1 VAEDR
6 WKRVESLFHAARERA
21 PQDREAFLD
30 AACAGDTTL
39 RDEVASLLVTAGAS
53 FVDRGIEGV
62 VSPQARL
69 SLTGRQLG
77 PYLVGAQL
85 GAGGMGEVYRARDT
99 KLGREVAL
107 KILPVDLATHPDRLA
122 RFRREARLLAALTH
136 ANIAVIYGTEDVDD
150 VHALVL
156 ELIEGPTLAE
166 RLAGLRPVGNGL
178 PIAEVISIARQ
189 IADALDSA
197 HKKGIIHRDLKPANI
212 KIAPDGRVKVL
223 DFGLATIAS
232 DDADRDLT
240 HAPTVTIGATREG
253 TIVGTAAY
261 MSPEQARGLVVNK
274 QTDIWAFG
282 CVLFELLT
290 GRSAFARATITDTLA
305 AILEREPSWDTLP
318 ATTPASIVRLLHRC
332 LEKDPSRRLHDIAD
346 VRHELDDAAPL
357 PAKASTRFRWILAAG
372 TMMLIALGVAA
383 GALLRPRKAQAL
395 TDKDTIVLA
404 DFTNRTGDPVFDGT
418 LRQGLSAQLEQ
429 SPFLSLVSDQKIQQV
444 LRLMGQPADAR
455 LIPSVATELCQRT
468 DSAAVVEGS
477 ISSLGSQYV
486 LGLRA
491 TNCRSGD
498 LLDQEQA
505 QAARKEDVLAS
516 LSLIANTFRTR
527 VGESLAMIE
536 KHSAPLPETTTS
548 SLEALKAYDTGQKVS
563 FSQGPSAAVP
573 HFERAVQIDPE
584 FARAYAVLGIT
595 YSNLGESVRSMEA
608 TMKAYQLKDH
618 ASDRDRFFIATMYDR
633 QVTGDLE
640 RERQTLESWAQTY
653 PRDRDAPGLLAG
665 FATTATGR
673 YELSIDAG
681 EKSIA
686 IDPDSTLAYGSV
698 AFSHLHLDRLSDAE
712 ATLQRALGRKLDHP
726 DFPRVRYFI
735 AFLGNDHAQMSRW
748 AAQAKGKPGV
758 EDMMSHLESLAMARA
773 GRLADAGS
781 AIDLTIDLAR
791 QGGQKERAAMFEAA
805 AADWEAFYGNAPAAR
820 RRADDALALS
830 KGRDAAYA
838 AALALALSGESSR
851 SRALADDLNARFPED
866 TCVQFM
872 YLPTLRAQLSLNMH
886 EPAAAIQSLQ
896 VASRFDFAQGGT
908 GFNGFF
914 GALYPV
920 YVRGTAYLAA
930 HRPAEAA
937 VEFQKVL
944 DHPGA
949 VLVDP
954 MAAVARLQLA
964 RSLVLAGDAAKA
976 KSAYQD
982 LLTLW
987 ATGDADASLIKQARA
1002 EFARLQ

>member
-1 VAEDR
+1 M
-6 WKRVESLFHAARERA
+6 
-21 PQDREAFLD
+21 
-30 AACAGDTTL
+30 
-39 RDEVASLLVTAGAS
+39 
-53 FVDRGIEGV
+53 
-62 VSPQARL
+62 
-69 SLTGRQLG
+69 SLTGRTIGVYTVG
-77 PYLVGAQL
+77 PLI
-85 GAGGMGEVYRARDT
+85 GAGGMGEVYRAHDVR
-99 KLGREVAL
+99 LGRDVAL
-107 KILPVDLATHPDRLA
+107 KILPSSLDRDPDRLS
-122 RFRREARLLAALTH
+122 RFDREARLLASLTH
-136 ANIAVIYGTEDVDD
+136 PHIAVIYGAEDTDG

-156 ELIEGPTLAE
+156 ELVEGPTLAE
-166 RLAGLRPVGNGL
+166 KLEGLSAEGKGL
-178 PIAEVISIARQ
+178 PASEALTIARQ
-189 IADALDSA
+189 IADALEAA
-197 HKKGIIHRDLKPANI
+197 HRKGIVHRDLKPANI
-212 KIAPDGRVKVL
+212 KITPDGRTKVL
-223 DFGLATIAS
+223 DFGLAKIA
-232 DDADRDLT
+232 AGTAQDRT
-240 HAPTVTIGATREG
+240 HAPTVTVAATREG
-253 TIVGTAAY
+253 AIVGTTAY
-261 MSPEQARGLVVNK
+261 MSPEQARGLAVD
-274 QTDIWAFG
+274 QRTDIWAFG
-282 CVLFELLT
+282 CVLFEMLT
-290 GRSAFARATITDTLA
+290 GRAVFARGTMTDTLA
-305 AILEREPSWDTLP
+305 AIIEREPHWDTLP
-318 ATTPASIVRLLHRC
+318 STTPPAIVRLLHRC
-332 LEKDPSRRLHDIAD
+332 LEKNPEQRLHNMADI
-346 VRHELDDAAPL
+346 RLTLDDAEPTS
-357 PAKASTRFRWILAAG
+357 AKPSMRRRWI
-372 TMMLIALGVAA
+372 VAA
-383 GALLRPRKAQAL
+383 GVMVLVIGAEGAALLLPRRAQAL

-404 DFTNRTGDPVFDGT
+404 DFTNTTGDAVFDGT
-418 LRQGLSAQLEQ
+418 LRQGLSVQLGQ
-429 SPFLSLVSDQKIQQV
+429 SPFLSLVSDPKIQQV
-444 LRLMGQPADAR
+444 LGLMGHPADAR
-455 LIPSVATELCQRT
+455 LTPAIASEVCQRT

-491 TNCRSGD
+491 TNCRNGD
-498 LLDQEQA
+498 LLDQEQV
-505 QAARKEDVLAS
+505 QAARKEDILAS
-516 LSLIANTFRTR
+516 LSQIANTFRTR
-527 VGESLAMIE
+527 VGESLATIE

-548 SLEALKAYDTGQKVS
+548 SLEALKAYDAGQKVS

-573 HFERAVQIDPE
+573 HFQRAVQIDPE

-673 YELSIDAG
+673 YELSIEAG

-686 IDPDSTLAYGSV
+686 IDPDATLAFGSI
-698 AFSHLHLDRLSDAE
+698 AFSQLHLNRLSDAE
-712 ATLQRALGRKLDHP
+712 ATLQRALNRKLDHP

-735 AFLGNDHAQMSRW
+735 AFLKNDRSQMSRW

-758 EDMMSHLESLAMARA
+758 EDMMSHLESLAMAHA
-773 GRLADAGS
+773 GRLEDA
-781 AIDLTIDLAR
+781 AHTIDLTIDLAR

-820 RRADDALALS
+820 RRADNALALS

-838 AALALALSGESSR
+838 AAFALALSGESSR

-866 TCVQFM
+866 TCVQFI
-872 YLPTLRAQLSLNMH
+872 YLPTLRAQLSLNMR

-896 VASRFDFAQGGT
+896 AVSRFDYAQAGT

-920 YVRGTAYLAA
+920 YVRGTAYLSAR
-930 HRPAEAA
+930 RPAEAA

-954 MAAVARLQLA
+954 MGAVARLQLA
-964 RSLVLAGDAAKA
+964 RSLALAGDVAKA
-976 KSAYQD
+976 KSVYQD
-982 LLTLW
+982 LLALW
-987 ATGDADASLIKQARA
+987 ATGDGDASLIKQAKA

>member
-1 VAEDR
+1 MAEDR

-21 PQDREAFLD
+21 PQDREAFL
-30 AACAGDTTL
+30 AVACAGDAAL
-39 RDEVASLLVTAGAS
+39 RDEIASLLVTAGAS
-53 FVDRGIEGV
+53 FVDRGVEGV
-62 VSPQARL
+62 ASPEPP
-69 SLTGRQLG
+69 LTGRQLG
-77 PYLVGAQL
+77 PYLVGARL

-99 KLGREVAL
+99 KLGRDVAL
-107 KILPVDLATHPDRLA
+107 KILPADLATHPDRLA
-122 RFRREARLLAALTH
+122 RFGREARLLAALTH
-136 ANIAVIYGTEDVDD
+136 PNIAVIYGTEDADG

-156 ELIEGPTLAE
+156 ELIEGLTLAE
-166 RLAGLRPVGNGL
+166 RLAGPKAAGNGL
-178 PIAEVISIARQ
+178 PIGEVIFIARQ

-212 KIAPDGRVKVL
+212 KIAPDRRVKVL
-223 DFGLATIAS
+223 DFGLATIATG
-232 DDADRDLT
+232 DGARDMT
-240 HAPTVTIGATREG
+240 HAPTVTIGTTREG

-261 MSPEQARGLVVNK
+261 MSPEQARGLAVNK

-290 GRSAFARATITDTLA
+290 GRAAFARGTITDTLA
-305 AILEREPSWDTLP
+305 AIVEREPSWDTLP
-318 ATTPASIVRLLHRC
+318 ATTPPLIVRLLHRC
-332 LEKDPSRRLHDIAD
+332 LEKDPSRRFHDIAD
-346 VRHELDDAAPL
+346 VRHELDDAASL
-357 PAKASTRFRWILAAG
+357 PPKTSTWFRWMLAG
-372 TMMLIALGVAA
+372 TMLIAVGVAA
-383 GALLRPRKAQAL
+383 GTLMRPRKAQAL

-404 DFTNRTGDPVFDGT
+404 DFTNTTGDPVFDGT
-418 LRQGLSAQLEQ
+418 LRQGLSAQLGQ

-444 LRLMGQPADAR
+444 LGLMGLPADAR
-455 LIPSVATELCQRT
+455 LTSSVATDLCQRT

-491 TNCRSGD
+491 TNCRTGD

-516 LSLIANTFRTR
+516 LSQIANTFRTR
-527 VGESLAMIE
+527 VGESLATIE

-563 FSQGPSAAVP
+563 FSQGPSAAVA
-573 HFERAVQIDPE
+573 HFERAVRIDPG

-673 YELSIDAG
+673 YELSIEAG

-686 IDPDSTLAYGSV
+686 IDPDATLAYGSA
-698 AFSHLHLDRLSDAE
+698 AFSQLHLDRLSDAE
-712 ATLQRALGRKLDHP
+712 ATLQRALNRKLDHP

-735 AFLGNDHAQMSRW
+735 AFVRNDQPQMSRW
-748 AAQAKGKPGV
+748 ATQAKGKPGV

-773 GRLADAGS
+773 GRLADAGR
-781 AIDLTIDLAR
+781 AIDITIDLAR
-791 QGGQKERAAMFEAA
+791 QAGQKERAAMFEAA
-805 AADWEAFYGNAPAAR
+805 AADWEAFYGNAASAR

-872 YLPTLRAQLSLNMH
+872 YLPTLRAQLALNMGD
-886 EPAAAIQSLQ
+886 PAAAIQWLQ
-896 VASRFDFAQGGT
+896 AASRFDFAQGGT

-920 YVRGTAYLAA
+920 YVRGTAYLSA
-930 HRPAEAA
+930 HRPGEAA

-954 MAAVARLQLA
+954 MGAVARLQLA
-964 RSLVLAGDAAKA
+964 RSLASTGDAVKA
-976 KSAYQD
+976 KSVYRN
-982 LLTLW
+982 LLAVW

>member
-1 VAEDR
+1 MADDR

-21 PQDREAFLD
+21 PLDREAFLD
-30 AACAGDTTL
+30 SACAGDIAL

-53 FVDRGIEGV
+53 LVDRGVEGV
-62 VSPQARL
+62 VSPQTRL

-77 PYLVGAQL
+77 PYLIGAQL

-107 KILPVDLATHPDRLA
+107 KILPADLATHPARLA
-122 RFRREARLLAALTH
+122 RFAREARLLAALTH
-136 ANIAVIYGTEDVDD
+136 PNIAVIYGTEDADD

-156 ELIEGPTLAE
+156 ELIEGLTLAE
-166 RLAGLRPVGNGL
+166 RLDRLRVEGNGL
-178 PIAEVISIARQ
+178 PIAEVISVARQ

-212 KIAPDGRVKVL
+212 KIAPDGRVKIL

-232 DDADRDLT
+232 GDGARDLT

-261 MSPEQARGLVVNK
+261 MSPELARGLAVNK

-282 CVLFELLT
+282 CVLFEMLT
-290 GRSAFARATITDTLA
+290 GRAAFARGTITDTLA
-305 AILEREPSWDTLP
+305 AIVEREPSWETLP
-318 ATTPASIVRLLHRC
+318 ATTPPSIDRLLHRC
-332 LEKDPSRRLHDIAD
+332 LEKDPSRRFHDIAD
-346 VRHELDDAAPL
+346 VRHELDDAATM
-357 PAKASTRFRWILAAG
+357 PAKTSTRFRWMLAAG
-372 TMMLIALGVAA
+372 TILIAVGV
-383 GALLRPRKAQAL
+383 GGTLMRPRKAQAL

-404 DFTNRTGDPVFDGT
+404 DFTNTTGDPVFDGT
-418 LRQGLSAQLEQ
+418 LRQGLSAQLGQ
-429 SPFLSLVSDQKIQQV
+429 SPFLSLVSDQKIQQ
-444 LRLMGQPADAR
+444 LLGLMGLPADAR
-455 LIPSVATELCQRT
+455 LTSSVATDLCQRA

-491 TNCRSGD
+491 TNCRTGD

-505 QAARKEDVLAS
+505 PAERKEDVLAS
-516 LSLIANTFRTR
+516 LSQIANTFRTR
-527 VGESLAMIE
+527 VGESLATIE

-563 FSQGPSAAVP
+563 FSQGPGAAVA
-573 HFERAVQIDPE
+573 HFERAVQIDPA

-618 ASDRDRFFIATMYDR
+618 ASDRDRFFISTMYDR

-686 IDPDSTLAYGSV
+686 IDPDSTLAYGSI
-698 AFSHLHLDRLSDAE
+698 AFSQLHLDRLSDAE
-712 ATLQRALGRKLDHP
+712 AILQRALNRKLDHP
-726 DFPRVRYFI
+726 DFPRVRYFV
-735 AFLGNDHAQMSRW
+735 AFLRNDHAQMSRW
-748 AAQAKGKPGV
+748 AAQAKGKLGV

-773 GRLADAGS
+773 GRLADAGR

-791 QGGQKERAAMFEAA
+791 QAGQKERAAMFEAA
-805 AADWEAFYGNAPAAR
+805 ASDWEAFYGNATAAR

-851 SRALADDLNARFPED
+851 SRAVADDLNARFPED

-872 YLPTLRAQLSLNMH
+872 YLPTLRAQLSLNVH
-886 EPAAAIQSLQ
+886 DPAAAIQSLQ
-896 VASRFDFAQGGT
+896 AASRFDFAQGGT

-914 GALYPV
+914 GALYPI

-930 HRPAEAA
+930 RRPAEAA

-954 MAAVARLQLA
+954 MGAVARLQLA
-964 RSLVLAGDAAKA
+964 RSLVLAGNAAKA
-976 KSAYQD
+976 KSVYQD
-982 LLTLW
+982 LLALW
-987 ATGDADASLIKQARA
+987 ATGDADASLIKRARA